1 MAGRKAHVQS
11 NEGFDQ
17 FIQSIPEDARG
28 RGYWRIRMEK
38 SGTHGGGVL
47 QVICGFLE
55 YEPGE
60 TYESLR
66 DRVKRSFADQK
77 GPGVYFAIPCDQ
89 EKKEIKNVDKARFEY
104 KESEVEMPEIPGT
117 SDTNPLG
124 DTLKTVKK
132 AARDMADLQ
141 SLDLQQKILNK
152 FLGDKDDKK
161 KEDETVKDSASAGNN
176 ISDLLMWKTF
186 MDDGSKKKEAAAP
199 STEPSVQ
206 QQLQQQL
213 MDAKL
218 QTALAEM
225 RAKVDSIGTQIQAR
239 PDDRFERLIEKS
251 QEETRRILEKLADA
265 QKPRE
270 DDRMTRLLDKLVE
283 NHQKPPDDKL
293 ERLIEKMNEDN
304 RRLLEKMSDKESSS
318 GKENA
323 IQSMMALMV
332 KQQEEERRT
341 RADDEKRREDN
352 RREED
357 KRRDQERAERE
368 RIRVDDEKKR
378 IEEQKEE
385 RRRSDDDRKAERS
398 KTDDQ
403 IKLERQKFEEELK
416 EQRRRFDED
425 MKLRRDEMKH
435 EEEKTRLHSNE
446 TQKFQLQLLDVF
458 KNKNDSSLDLTAKI
472 VDTMTN
478 AGMSSMKTAQSA
490 AETIMDVAKAAAPR
504 DKDKGGIGEIL
515 KDVGQIAGPLL
526 APYANADAQLK
537 MLQSAAQIS
546 GQAQQASAQQQ
557 RRAEVARREAEARRQ
572 REIQAA
578 RAKAQAAPKEEE
590 TAEGVSG
597 IEETGTP
604 KEESSMIA
612 EYLAR
617 YPIIK
622 EALVDNLADG
632 LGVDV
637 YIGVVTGLNQPTLE
651 SLIASLR
658 PRRLMDYVK
667 QACTDEEKKLVDANE
682 LWFQTLRKE
691 MVLEIRGDEEPE
703 GDGQPAPEATKP

>member
-1 MAGRKAHVQS
+1 MGRRPHVTDAGKFT
-11 NEGFDQ
+11 EFMTG
-17 FIQSIPEDARG
+17 IPDDAKNA
-28 RGYWRIRMEK
+28 GYWQVFKDAMGR
-38 SGTHGGGVL
+38 SGGVIR
-47 QVICGFLE
+47 QGCGYLPFDPME
-55 YEPGE
+55 DYS
-60 TYESLR
+60 SLR
-66 DRVKRSFADQK
+66 NRIFDTFINKEAGSTK
-77 GPGVYFAIPCDQ
+77 GPGEYNAIPCNQDKKTIGGQ
-89 EKKEIKNVDKARFEY
+89 PIVKFQFSEKECPMADSA
-104 KESEVEMPEIPGT
+104 PGT

-141 SLDLQQKILNK
+141 SLDLQQKIINK
-152 FLGDKDDKK
+152 FLGEKDK

-186 MDDGSKKKEAAAP
+186 MDDGAKKKEAVAP

-213 MDAKL
+213 MESKL

-225 RAKVDSIGTQIQAR
+225 KAKIDNR
-239 PDDRFERLIEKS
+239 PDDKLERMLEKS
-251 QEETRRILEKLADA
+251 QEENRRILEKLADA

-270 DDRMTRLLDKLVE
+270 DDRATRLLEKLVE
-283 NHQKPPDDKL
+283 NQQRPPDDKI

-341 RADDEKRREDN
+341 HAEDEKRREDI
-352 RREED
+352 RREEERRQNSERIERD
-357 KRRDQERAERE
+357 KVRAEE
-368 RIRVDDEKKR
+368 EKKR
-378 IEEQKEE
+378 FEEQKED
-385 RRRSDDDRKAERS
+385 RRRSDEERKAERVRAE
-398 KTDDQ
+398 DQ
-403 IKLERQKFEEELK
+403 IRLERQKFEEELK

-435 EEEKTRLHSNE
+435 EEEKARLHSNE

-504 DKDKGGIGEIL
+504 DKDKGGIGDIL
-515 KDVGQIAGPLL
+515 KDVGAIAGPLL

-537 MLQSAAQIS
+537 MLQSASQMTA
-546 GQAQQASAQQQ
+546 QASAQQ
-557 RRAEVARREAEARRQ
+557 RRVDVTRAQAEAKRQ

-578 RAKAQAAPKEEE
+578 QAAAKAKAQAPAQEVEE
-590 TAEGVSG
+590 TSG
-597 IEETGTP
+597 LSGEEAVQTGTP

-622 EALVDNLADG
+622 EALIDNLADG
-632 LGVDV
+632 IGVDV
-637 YIGVVTGLNQPTLE
+637 YIGVITGLNQPTLE

-658 PRRLMDYVK
+658 PKRLMDYVK
-667 QACTDEEKKLVDANE
+667 QACSDEEKKLVDANE

-691 MVLEIRGDEEPE
+691 MVLEIKGDEEPD
-703 GDGQPAPEATKP
+703 GDGQPAPETPKQ